1 MKSQLCKYSVKCRMI
16 RQSARIEL
24 YIQDAGE
31 RTVFAHQNNILLTN
45 RKRTISSYKISIDDR
60 IIPFTHAKRHLILHD
75 IITVLY
81 GEASP
86 IYPVTF
92 ISLVAPYAHVCCP
105 SVVHHHLYIH
115 RVDLFKMYAWSI
127 DFIYRLSHVFA

>member
-1 MKSQLCKYSVKCRMI
+1 MHGIKKHDNVGNKACHDNSHANNKCNHKCVFLRRNTVLLKCRMI

-45 RKRTISSYKISIDDR
+45 RKRTRSSYKISIDDR

-81 GEASP
+81 GEAS
-86 IYPVTF
+86 
-92 ISLVAPYAHVCCP
+92 
-105 SVVHHHLYIH
+105 
-115 RVDLFKMYAWSI
+115 
-127 DFIYRLSHVFA
+127 